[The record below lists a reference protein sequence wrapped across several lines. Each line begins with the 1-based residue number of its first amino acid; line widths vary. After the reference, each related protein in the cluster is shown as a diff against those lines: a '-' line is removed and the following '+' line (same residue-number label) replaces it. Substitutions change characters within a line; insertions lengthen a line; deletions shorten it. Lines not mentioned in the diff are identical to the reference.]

1 MATIELTLADQPFS
15 LDLKSPANTSTVVT
29 EVVDDEHEDKESA
42 NHSHRKTPSH
52 NSTVVTR
59 RFSNAG
65 PKAPVNVVEA
75 DVVDNGVDDGQ
86 LDHALPSLV
95 SPLSTVRAAQILNIP
110 ATVLGCATESGTY
123 RLSLEILDV
132 LEKYGRHLKCKPVL
146 DQSTIEMETKTPAW
160 IGKDKFLPH
169 VSHYV
174 RQAQPVQLTLPAFP
188 CKSLNRKN
196 KVLGHLPDLG
206 EELALGR
213 LHAMGMD
220 IGKVYPPGAQVNI
233 ASDGVLFND
242 ILGISDEDCWDYGE
256 ELNAIMSEKG
266 LSTLR
271 FTRCMSLLGHLKEES
286 IDRES
291 YLASTKS
298 CRQDLEGRFAPSD
311 EALTEL
317 IKTDKDTILT
327 YRGMAKFLESEME
340 TSPTLAGQSRSAR
353 KRVQEKLAK
362 RMMQRSE
369 AFTLAIRT
377 LCPLHVRLSMH
388 PSSGAAKLSIPLVPT
403 SDGNFQRSPWHS
415 CIAAGR
421 DNSFR
426 CVHVEEVRH
435 SHDLVYRYGRP
446 YYYRERD

>member
-1 MATIELTLADQPFS
+1 MTLSHVGSILTYEFQ
-15 LDLKSPANTSTVVT
+15 
-29 EVVDDEHEDKESA
+29 
-42 NHSHRKTPSH
+42 
-52 NSTVVTR
+52 
-59 RFSNAG
+59 
-65 PKAPVNVVEA
+65 
-75 DVVDNGVDDGQ
+75 
-86 LDHALPSLV
+86 
-95 SPLSTVRAAQILNIP
+95 
-110 ATVLGCATESGTY
+110 
-123 RLSLEILDV
+123 
-132 LEKYGRHLKCKPVL
+132 
-146 DQSTIEMETKTPAW
+146 
-160 IGKDKFLPH
+160 
-169 VSHYV
+169 
-174 RQAQPVQLTLPAFP
+174 
-188 CKSLNRKN
+188 LNRKN

-206 EELALGR
+206 EELALRR

-233 ASDGVLFND
+233 ASDGVLFNGECTDPFLQIMFICMRTD

-256 ELNAIMSEKG
+256 ELNAIMSDKG
-266 LSTLR
+266 FSTLR
-271 FTRCMSLLGHLKEES
+271 FARCMSLLGHLKEES
-286 IDRES
+286 INRES
-291 YLASTKS
+291 YLASTKH
-298 CRQDLEGRFAPSD
+298 CRQDLERRFAPSD
-311 EALTEL
+311 EALAKL
-317 IKTDKDTILT
+317 IKNDKDTNLT

-403 SDGNFQRSPWHS
+403 CDGSFQKSPWHS

-426 CVHVEEVRH
+426 CVHVEEVRD

-446 YYYRERD
+446 YYYRERVTKTCRCDVEAGCILSGFKHVKILSEMGVDGFGRQRKGD